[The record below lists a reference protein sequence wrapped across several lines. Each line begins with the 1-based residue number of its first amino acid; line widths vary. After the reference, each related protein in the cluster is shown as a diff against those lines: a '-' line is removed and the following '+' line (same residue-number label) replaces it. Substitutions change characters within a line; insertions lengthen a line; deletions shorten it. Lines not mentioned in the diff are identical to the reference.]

1 MRDDTAGAQQLHFVI
16 GVDEKEKLS
25 GIISEVKC
33 ESRKGCNLRTDEKQ
47 LTSLLLAHIINP
59 ARLAVEFKVKTRS
72 NGLSFIC
79 HKALRE
85 IFNK

>member
-1 MRDDTAGAQQLHFVI
+1 MRDDTVGAQQLHFVI

-47 LTSLLLAHIINP
+47 LTSLLLAHIIYP
-59 ARLAVEFKVKTRS
+59 SRLARDFKVKLQAMAS
-72 NGLSFIC
+72 IIYLS
-79 HKALRE
+79 
-85 IFNK
+85 